1 MARILITSGP
11 TRQYLDPVRY
21 LTNASSGRM
30 GAALADAALQRGHE
44 VIVISGP
51 VSIDYPSAAKVIQV
65 VTTTEML
72 EATSHEFKTA
82 DGLIGAAAPC
92 DYMPTHVETQKMSK
106 TGHGLHLEL
115 VETPD
120 IVATLGASKSRSQW
134 VVGFALETEDIR
146 FRAIVKMSRK
156 CCDMIVSNS
165 ADAMNS
171 ETNSVEV
178 ILRNGEIVGQ
188 FRGSKLNVAHDI
200 VGLVQSH
207 LIDALKPGTTP

>member
-30 GAALADAALQRGHE
+30 GVALAEAALQRGHE
-44 VIVISGP
+44 VVVISGP
-51 VSIDYPSAAKVIQV
+51 VSVDYPAAAKVIHV

-72 EATSHEFKTA
+72 EVTSREFQTA

-92 DYMPTHVETQKMSK
+92 DYMPTHVESQKMSN

-120 IVATLGASKSRSQW
+120 IVATIGASKSKSQW

-171 ETNSVEV
+171 ESNSVEV
-178 ILRNGEIVGQ
+178 ILKDGEIVGQ
-188 FRGSKLNVAHDI
+188 FQGTKQQVALDI
-200 VGLVQSH
+200 VGLIQAH
-207 LIDALKPGTTP
+207 LISPSQSGTSS